1 MNLKNIKRISF
12 VILVIFVNISMALA
26 MSSDERTI
34 QKIIIKNSIN
44 NYPGFC
50 VCPYS
55 LSDGGGSCDYNSA
68 YYQSKNKPFC
78 YSKDVT
84 YEMVDA
90 YRRKKNLWSTDSVNL
105 LNRQILTP
113 AEMLLFSN

>member
-1 MNLKNIKRISF
+1 MNIKFIKCTTIAFLLLF
-12 VILVIFVNISMALA
+12 VSINLVFA
-26 MSSDERTI
+26 MSDDERTI

-55 LSDGGGSCDYNSA
+55 FNDDGSSCNLNSA

-78 YSKDVT
+78 YASDVT

-90 YRRKKNLWSTDSVNL
+90 YRRKKNLWSTNSINL
-105 LNRQILTP
+105 LNSKILTP
-113 AEMLLFSN
+113 TEMLLFSN